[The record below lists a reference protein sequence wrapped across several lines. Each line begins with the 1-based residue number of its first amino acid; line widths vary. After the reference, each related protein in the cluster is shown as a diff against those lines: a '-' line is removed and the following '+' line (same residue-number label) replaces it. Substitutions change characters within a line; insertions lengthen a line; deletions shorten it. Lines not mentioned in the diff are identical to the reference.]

1 MKGGVLQRLLSP
13 HLLQFYVYFGYFTLM
28 AVLYLLAAI
37 GVGIRHRR
45 HEQPVELAVDKEP
58 CQLPAEM
65 PAQEKSPEADAV
77 RA

>member
-1 MKGGVLQRLLSP
+1 M
-13 HLLQFYVYFGYFTLM
+13 YFGYFTLL

-37 GVGIRHRR
+37 GVGIRHSRR
-45 HEQPVELAVDKEP
+45 EQPVELAVAKEP

-65 PAQEKSPEADAV
+65 PAQEKSLEADSV